1 MNSVTDRIEKKVLLK
16 APQER
21 VWQAISDSKRFGAW
35 FGLTFDAPFA
45 PGARMVGTISG
56 TTVDPET
63 AKRMED
69 YTGMRLEFLVD
80 RIEPKHHFSYR
91 WHPFA
96 IDTNVDYSSEP
107 MTLVEFHLEEA
118 PGGTLLTIVESGFDS
133 IPLARRADAFEA
145 NGEGWETQATLIEK
159 YLALAP
165 A

>member
-1 MNSVTDRIEKKVLLK
+1 MNSVTDRIEKKVLLN
-16 APQER
+16 APQAR

-35 FGLTFDAPFA
+35 FGVAFAAPFA
-45 PGARMVGTISG
+45 PGARMLGTLAP
-56 TTVDPET
+56 TTADAET
-63 AKRMED
+63 AERMKA
-69 YTGMRLEFLVD
+69 YAGKQFEFQIE
-80 RIEPKHHFSYR
+80 RIEPQHHFSYR

-96 IDTNVDYSSEP
+96 LDETVDYSSEP
-107 MTLVEFHLEEA
+107 TTLVEFDLEEA

-133 IPLARRADAFEA
+133 IPIARRADAFEA